1 MSEFFA
7 DFYRRSPLS
16 ANSKSSGFCKTKTE
30 NSNHSKFIFILTILL
45 FPAISFTSCK
55 VTTRVIT
62 STQSADATNIVRDT
76 TVVHYFWGLKQAAD
90 IKPGCDPRFNHLN
103 KVEVRSKFGQ
113 SLVSVITLGIVVPQT
128 VSWACAPY
136 NPSPGTLGTPR

>member
-1 MSEFFA
+1 MTDFFA
-7 DFYRRSPLS
+7 DFYRH
-16 ANSKSSGFCKTKTE
+16 ASKSYSKNFHKDRPVTK
-30 NSNHSKFIFILTILL
+30 NIKPKKFFRLLALL
-45 FPAISFTSCK
+45 FLTAVSFTSCK

-62 STQSADATNIVRDT
+62 STQSADAASIVRDT
-76 TVVHYFWGLKQAAD
+76 TVIHYFWGLKQAAD

-103 KVEVRSKFGQ
+103 KVEVRSKLGQ

-136 NPSPGTLGTPR
+136 NPTPGTLGTPR